1 MKLAAYIDLRRKGS
15 LKGVAARRAKSQ
27 PLDYELALLGKFY
40 ADEGPK
46 GMVKRLT
53 GRSLD
58 WVRKVAQRH
67 GFRFGGRSG
76 PRPNPGT
83 NDPQAVARMDL
94 FLRGRAA

>member
-1 MKLAAYIDLRRKGS
+1 MKLPAYTALRRKGS
-15 LKGVAARRAKSQ
+15 HKGVAVRRAKSQ